1 MPGAVRKSDVD
12 SKGVSN
18 ATSSPDTIINN
29 ISATRYGDK
38 RKNGATDCG
47 TTVKGAE
54 IFINNRHMQYIG
66 HPDGAVQIQGS
77 PNVIGN

>member
-12 SKGVSN
+12 SDGFSN
-18 ATSSPDTIINN
+18 KTSSPDTIINN

-38 RKNGATDCG
+38 RKKGTDSG

-66 HPDGAVQIQGS
+66 HPDGNTQIQGS